1 MRDPATPASGAVKSS
16 LLWAANPGKIAV
28 VLPSRATIDDY
39 YDEKVSKQ
47 QRNTATYPT
56 ELNMAMWHRWEILS
70 GMTGMTMK
78 STTWKPSAS
87 MKRTVKWLTTSAE
100 TCHWNCAVFEKTAA
114 KALSVHKTVPQL
126 RRHP

>member
-78 STTWKPSAS
+78 KHDLEAISVDEEDSEMVDDVSRNVPLELRSFRKNSGEGV
-87 MKRTVKWLTTSAE
+87 KR
-100 TCHWNCAVFEKTAA
+100 
-114 KALSVHKTVPQL
+114 P
-126 RRHP
+126 